1 MLWCRQ
7 RAGGEDLMPEDVAAA
22 AAGGEDLMPA
32 DVAAATDVRL
42 TMAAPV
48 REMNK

>member
-1 MLWCRQ
+1 
-7 RAGGEDLMPEDVAAA
+7 MPEDVAAA

-42 TMAAPV
+42 TMATPV